1 MQIELDDAQ
10 ARLLKDV
17 LTAYVSDMSP
27 EIADTDNPAYRRDLE
42 TKREHLRAI
51 LAALDPTG

>member
-27 EIADTDNPAYRRDLE
+27 EIADTDNPEYRRDLE
-42 TKREHLRAI
+42 AKRDQLRAI
-51 LAALDPTG
+51 VAALDPPI

>member
-17 LTAYVSDMSP
+17 LTDYVSDMSP
-27 EIADTDNPAYRRDLE
+27 EIADTDNPQFRRDLE
-42 TKREHLRAI
+42 TKRNHLRAI
-51 LAALDPTG
+51 LSVLDPAS